1 MAELTLAPA
10 PLAEARVRTSS
21 GAFPSAAGRRRY
33 FVWLGVMSLLG
44 VAATFGILAWDN
56 PMPLG
61 TEGFWLIGRMRATS
75 VAVMLLVAAA
85 QAIATVSFQTVT
97 NNRIITPSIM
107 GFEALYTLIQTTVV
121 FFLGSAGIVAIQGT
135 GQFLLQVAAMVGF
148 AALLYGWLLT
158 GRNAN
163 VQLTLLV
170 GIILG
175 GAMGAAST
183 FMRRLLSPSEFDL
196 LTARLIGSVANAD
209 AAYLVPA
216 VPLVLAAGGSLYVLS
231 NRLNVLALGRDV
243 AAGLGVEHLKWTMR
257 VLLLVA
263 VLMAVSTALVGPMT
277 FLGFLV
283 AMIAYQLSDTYDHR
297 YVLPLAVV
305 IGYAVLTVAYFV
317 VKHVFY
323 TQGSV
328 GIVIEIVGGTF
339 FLIYLLRKGRL

>member
-10 PLAEARVRTSS
+10 PPAEARVRTSS

-135 GQFLLQVAAMVGF
+135 GQLD
-148 AALLYGWLLT
+148 
-158 GRNAN
+158 RK
-163 VQLTLLV
+163 
-170 GIILG
+170 
-175 GAMGAAST
+175 
-183 FMRRLLSPSEFDL
+183 
-196 LTARLIGSVANAD
+196 SV
-209 AAYLVPA
+209 V
-216 VPLVLAAGGSLYVLS
+216 
-231 NRLNVLALGRDV
+231 
-243 AAGLGVEHLKWTMR
+243 
-257 VLLLVA
+257 
-263 VLMAVSTALVGPMT
+263 
-277 FLGFLV
+277 
-283 AMIAYQLSDTYDHR
+283 
-297 YVLPLAVV
+297 
-305 IGYAVLTVAYFV
+305 
-317 VKHVFY
+317 
-323 TQGSV
+323 
-328 GIVIEIVGGTF
+328 
-339 FLIYLLRKGRL
+339 